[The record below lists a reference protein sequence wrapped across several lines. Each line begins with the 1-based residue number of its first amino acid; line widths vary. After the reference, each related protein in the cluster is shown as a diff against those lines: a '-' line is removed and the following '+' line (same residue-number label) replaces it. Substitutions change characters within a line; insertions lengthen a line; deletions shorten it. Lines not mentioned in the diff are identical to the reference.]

1 MIHIDQI
8 DKENRR
14 LFQMLNETVAL
25 YPNIFNRSGNKHR
38 IPADDFFIREY
49 VKERLKDIKETE
61 NA

>member
-1 MIHIDQI
+1 
-8 DKENRR
+8 
-14 LFQMLNETVAL
+14 MLNEAVAL

-61 NA
+61 NAWIQAFSVT